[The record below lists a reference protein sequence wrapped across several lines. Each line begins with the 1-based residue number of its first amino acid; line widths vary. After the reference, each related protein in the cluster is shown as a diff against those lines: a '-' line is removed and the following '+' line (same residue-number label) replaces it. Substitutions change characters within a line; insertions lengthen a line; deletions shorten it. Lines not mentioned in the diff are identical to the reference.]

1 MNDNNA
7 REMLKDEMLEQGLV
21 AHEGGLLTYFFNGRE
36 YLVMLSV
43 VDITNWQTETDKKE
57 D

>member
-7 REMLKDEMLEQGLV
+7 REMLKDEMLENGIV
-21 AHEGGLLTYFFNGRE
+21 SHNDNLLTYTFNGRE

-43 VDITNWQTETDKKE
+43 IDITDWQKE
-57 D
+57 SDSSED

>member
-7 REMLKDEMLEQGLV
+7 REMLKDEMLEQGIV
-21 AHEGGLLTYFFNGRE
+21 THEGGLLTYFFNGRE

-43 VDITNWQTETDKKE
+43 VDITDWQTETDKKE

>member
-7 REMLKDEMLEQGLV
+7 YQMLKDEMLEHGIV
-21 AHEGGLLTYFFNGRE
+21 SHEGSLMTYFFNGRE

-43 VDITNWQTETDKKE
+43 VDITDWQNESDKTED
-57 D
+57 